1 MTSPGPT
8 FIKRGYRSNDVVVNN
23 KSSFK
28 SHLVRCQN
36 LIDNIYFNEIVIKGM
51 GKATVRAANLAM
63 QLNLN
68 NYNCFE
74 IITNTMYTEVYDE
87 KHKKPLKGGDKDG
100 FNPDAIDLKSVK
112 PTKIP
117 VIEIV
122 VRKNKLEIEKT
133 RQFRPTKKSEKSP
146 HKENQ
151 LKV

>member
-1 MTSPGPT
+1 MAIPTPT
-8 FIKRGYRSNDVVVNN
+8 FIKRGYRSNDVIVNN

-36 LIDNIYFNEIVIKGM
+36 LIDNIYFDEIVIKAI
-51 GKATVRAANLAM
+51 GKATVRAANLAI

-74 IITNTMYTEVYDE
+74 ILPSTMFTEVYDE
-87 KHKKPLKGGDKDG
+87 RHKKPLKGGDKDG

-112 PTKIP
+112 PTRIP
-117 VIEIV
+117 MLEII

-133 RQFRPTKKSEKSP
+133 RQFKPTKKSEKAP
-146 HKENQ
+146 HNK
-151 LKV
+151 